1 MQRPATKRF
10 TCEDPASFDKAMM
23 QYSVTHAYHRCFNLS
38 FRAQRLM
45 CEEPASFRITS
56 KQVPRFTRDDCTVM
70 PSATLP
76 RCHSEHNASRL
87 SFRAQ
92 RLTCEEPASFRITS
106 KQVPRFTRD
115 DKTP

>member
-76 RCHSEHNASRL
+76 RPSFRKQRVTPVIASTTLHACHSEHSASR
-87 SFRAQ
+87 A
-92 RLTCEEPASFRITS
+92 
-106 KQVPRFTRD
+106 
-115 DKTP
+115 